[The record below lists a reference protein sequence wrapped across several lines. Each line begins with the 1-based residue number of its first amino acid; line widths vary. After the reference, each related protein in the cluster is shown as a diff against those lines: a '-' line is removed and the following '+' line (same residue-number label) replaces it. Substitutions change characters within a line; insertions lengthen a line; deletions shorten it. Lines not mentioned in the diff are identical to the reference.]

1 MPRLRKGLKYEFRTG
16 CSRSWPQSDKQVRRM
31 FKMLQ
36 KFRADEDG
44 AVTVD
49 WVVITAAIVTLS
61 VLVFAAV
68 QAGTESLADKISSD
82 VSAIT
87 IDTGS

>member
-1 MPRLRKGLKYEFRTG
+1 
-16 CSRSWPQSDKQVRRM
+16 M
-31 FKMLQ
+31 FKTLR

-49 WVVITAAIVTLS
+49 WVVITAAIVTLAI
-61 VLVFAAV
+61 LIFAV
-68 QAGTESLADKISSD
+68 IQTGTESLANKISTN

-87 IDTGS
+87 VDTGS